1 MEVPKQ
7 DRLQEIYR
15 RLAQA
20 PAAGTFDEM
29 RTQLADV
36 INAVED
42 ELTQRPFDPAKWRHD
57 GRIYPVYD
65 DNVFDVAGHPRVT
78 LLRAR
83 KSLVYIGD
91 NGSAEIRNSSGDVAF
106 QKPGRDGLGVWALE

>member
-7 DRLQEIYR
+7 QRLEEIYR

-20 PAAGTFDEM
+20 PTARTFAEM
-29 RTQLADV
+29 RAQLADV

-42 ELTQRPFDPAKWRHD
+42 RLTGIPYNPANWRSD
-57 GRIYPVYD
+57 GRIYPVHD

-83 KSLVYIGD
+83 KNLVYIGD
-91 NGSAEIRNSSGDVAF
+91 NGSVEIHNASGGVAF
-106 QKPGRDGLGVWALE
+106 RKPGRDGLDVWELD

>member
-1 MEVPKQ
+1 MEAPKQ
-7 DRLQEIYR
+7 HRLQEIYR
-15 RLAQA
+15 RLTQA

-29 RTQLADV
+29 RAQLADV

-42 ELTQRPFDPAKWRHD
+42 QLTGIPYDPANWRND

-83 KSLVYIGD
+83 KNLVYIGD
-91 NGSAEIRNSSGDVAF
+91 NGSAEIRDASGDVTF
-106 QKPGRDGLGVWALE
+106 RKPGRDGLGVWELD